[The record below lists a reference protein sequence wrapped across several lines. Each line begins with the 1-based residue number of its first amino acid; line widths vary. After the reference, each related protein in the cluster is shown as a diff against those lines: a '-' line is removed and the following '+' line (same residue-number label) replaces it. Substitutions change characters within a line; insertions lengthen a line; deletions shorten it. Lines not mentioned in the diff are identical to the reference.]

1 VLILVLAFVIWRLIQ
16 GPIELDRLAPYVEAA
31 LDRAGLGLK
40 VSISGVRLGINPGT
54 HQLGLWV
61 ENVRLSLPNDEPLA
75 SFPEM
80 ETSFSLGALL
90 RGWIEPTQFIVE
102 RPVVRLVRE
111 EGGGFFARIGA
122 SDQGAPNLS
131 PAMIAQLAGPPQRDA
146 PLGLLRQLR
155 IRGATVIVDDHRT
168 GHRWEADRVDATMER
183 SPKGARGDLSLAMA
197 IGTSMPELHAS
208 YRYFADRNVLD
219 LELEVDGVE
228 PAAIPPLVP
237 ELAQLQHLQAPISGS
252 FRTRISLD
260 QGTPQGSRLDLA
272 LGKGRLDSEW
282 LPAGSIGIEKGELH
296 AIYAPE
302 TAELR
307 LDKVALDLGGGTNL
321 VLDGSIANV
330 SPELI
335 AAPRDA
341 RPAGHVAGK
350 LNAALTHV
358 PVDRFDQLWP
368 RTFAAG
374 GRRWTLANVHDGV
387 LDEAAAKLALDIDP
401 VNHTASIQDAT
412 GSLHYHDLTIGYFQ
426 GLPPV
431 RKVNG
436 TASFA
441 GNHMEFTPTSG
452 ALKGLK
458 VASGSLRLT
467 ELGAPVEW
475 LTIDLALAGPLQDAL
490 EVLDEKPLHYIH
502 SFGIDPAQVGGKVDT
517 QLHFKLP
524 MLADLKLDAIDYSAK
539 AAISGGS
546 IPKIVRNRDI
556 TDGNFELD
564 LNRAGAHLQGNTRFD
579 GVPAKLNAELFF
591 HPKNGPHTRYRVG
604 MTLDDEARRRLEL
617 DIGADRLTGPVALDL
632 TYAGFDKE
640 HAEATALLDLSG
652 ASMAIPEAGWK
663 KTPDQPGTAKFVFE
677 LDNDRLAKTPQIEIK
692 AAGLDGRFAIIL
704 SGDRQHI
711 ERLDIRRLLIGSSD
725 LAGSISRGKT
735 GGWRAD
741 IRAARL
747 DGQHVIKEALGD
759 AGPGSPIPLAISARV
774 DHLVFGPQREL
785 QQVTAELVRDGGAW
799 QSARIDGHY
808 ANGRKLS
815 LRMGEED
822 GRRLVFQSD
831 DLGAAMKLLD
841 IGDNVVGGRITVT
854 GQMTDSGGKRAL
866 RGHIEGED
874 YSVVRAPIMARL
886 LALPSLTGVASTLAG
901 SGLPFMTLRGDFAY
915 GGGRITLDR
924 LLAYG
929 ESLGITANGWIDAD
943 NDRVE
948 LQGTVAPAYALNGI
962 IGNVPII
969 GPLLGGGSQGLL
981 AANYRVSGSSA
992 DPDVTVN
999 PLSAL
1004 APGILRQLFAPIV
1017 GVRPVQP
1024 PEQQTTQ

>member
-1 VLILVLAFVIWRLIQ
+1 MLAFVIWRLIQ

-31 LDRAGLGLK
+31 FDRAGLGLK
-40 VSISGVRLGINPGT
+40 VSMSGVRLGINPGT

-61 ENVRLSLPNDEPLA
+61 ENVRLSLPNGEPLA

-80 ETSFSLGALL
+80 ETNFSPGALL
-90 RGWIEPTQFIVE
+90 RGWIEPTQLIVE

-111 EGGGFFARIGA
+111 ESGAFSARIGA
-122 SDQGAPNLS
+122 SDQTAPDLS
-131 PAMIAQLAGPPQRDA
+131 PALIAQLVGPPQRDA

-155 IRGATVIVDDHRT
+155 VRAATVIVDDHRT

-183 SPKGARGDLSLAMA
+183 SAKGARGDLSLALA
-197 IGTSMPELHAS
+197 IGSSMPELHAS

-219 LELEVDGVE
+219 LELAVDGVE
-228 PAAIPPLVP
+228 PAAIPPVVP

-252 FRTRISLD
+252 FRTRINLD
-260 QGTPQGSRLDLA
+260 EGKAQGSRLDLA

-307 LDKVALDLGGGTNL
+307 LDKIALDLGGGTNL
-321 VLDGSIANV
+321 TLDGSIADV
-330 SPELI
+330 SAELL

-341 RPAGHVAGK
+341 RPAGHVTGK
-350 LNAALTHV
+350 LNARLTHV
-358 PVDRFDQLWP
+358 LVNQFDAIWP
-368 RTFAAG
+368 RAFSPG
-374 GRRWTLANVHDGV
+374 GRRWTLANIHDGI
-387 LDEAAAKLALDIDP
+387 LDEASAKLALDIDP
-401 VNHTASIQDAT
+401 VAHTAGVLSAT
-412 GSLHYHDLTIGYFQ
+412 GTLRYHDLTVGYFE

-458 VASGSLRLT
+458 VAGGSLRLT
-467 ELGAPVEW
+467 DLGAPVEW
-475 LTIDLALAGPLQDAL
+475 LTIDLGLAGPLQDAL
-490 EVLDEKPLHYIH
+490 DVLDEKPLHYIH
-502 SFGIDPAQVGGKVDT
+502 AFGVDPAQVGGKVDT

-524 MLADLKLDAIDYSAK
+524 MLADLKLDAVEYSAK
-539 AAISGGS
+539 AAISSGS
-546 IPKIVRNRDI
+546 IPKIVRDRDI
-556 TDGNFELD
+556 TDGNLELE
-564 LNRAGAHLQGNTRFD
+564 LNRAGARLQGITRFD

-591 HPKNGPHTRYRVG
+591 HPKSGPHTRYRVG

-617 DIGADRLTGPVALDL
+617 DFGAERLSGPAALDL
-632 TYAGFDKE
+632 TYAGFDKG
-640 HAEATALLDLSG
+640 HAEVTALLDLNA
-652 ASMAIPEAGWK
+652 ASLTIPEAGWK
-663 KTPDQPGTAKFVFE
+663 KAPDQPGTAKFAFE
-677 LDNDRLAKTPQIEIK
+677 LDDDRLAKTPQIEVK
-692 AAGLDGRFAIIL
+692 SAGLDGRFAIIMN
-704 SGDRQHI
+704 GDHEHI
-711 ERLDIRRLLIGSSD
+711 DRLDIRRLLIGSND
-725 LAGSISRGKT
+725 LAGSISRGKN

-741 IRAARL
+741 IHAARL
-747 DGQHVIKEALGD
+747 EGNQLVKEALGD
-759 AGPGSPIPLAISARV
+759 TGPGSPIPLAISARI
-774 DHLVFGPQREL
+774 DRLVLGPQREL
-785 QQVTAELVRDGGAW
+785 QQVSAELVRDGGVW

-831 DLGAAMKLLD
+831 DLGAALKLLD

-854 GQMTDSGGKRAL
+854 GQMADSGGKRTL

-874 YSVVRAPIMARL
+874 YSVVRAPIMARM

-924 LLAYG
+924 LLAFG
-929 ESLGITANGWIDAD
+929 EALGITANGWIDVD
-943 NDRVE
+943 KDRVE

-1017 GVRPVQP
+1017 GLRPVQP